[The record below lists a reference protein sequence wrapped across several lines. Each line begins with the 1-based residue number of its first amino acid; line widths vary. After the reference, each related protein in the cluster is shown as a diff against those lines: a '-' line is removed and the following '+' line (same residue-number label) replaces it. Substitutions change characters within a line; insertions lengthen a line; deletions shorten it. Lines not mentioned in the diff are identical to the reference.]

1 MRLIY
6 HNLIGVIAIALG
18 CYLLLNDYKLL
29 TIIVGAIGLAVVLRG
44 MKVNMSKPLSTS
56 KGQLMQNKASKKKK

>member
-18 CYLLLNDYKLL
+18 CYLLLNEYRLL

-44 MKVNMSKPLSTS
+44 MKVNMPKALP
-56 KGQLMQNKASKKKK
+56 NKKVSKKKK

>member
-6 HNLIGVIAIALG
+6 HNLIGVLAIALG
-18 CYLLLNDYKLL
+18 CYFLLNGYSFM

-44 MKVNMSKPLSTS
+44 IKVNMPKV
-56 KGQLMQNKASKKKK
+56 KRKKK